1 MWKCVTKTRDVL
13 KLTRSTKAHK
23 QCALSLD
30 KNILIR
36 KLCGFLIY
44 DPSVRRKLTP
54 DDFFH
59 AKNIATCKIL
69 QHDVVPIYSIVFQNG

>member
-13 KLTRSTKAHK
+13 KLTGSIKASE
-23 QCALSLD
+23 QCALSFG

-59 AKNIATCKIL
+59 AKNIATCKLL
-69 QHDVVPIYSIVFQNG
+69 QHDIVPIYIQYCV